1 MAHEIR
7 ALDAHSIDLVKN
19 LIEQDPVRHCFLAA
33 RLEQTKQSRFRP
45 SYPDLLGYFD
55 DGNLKSVLMTGA
67 NIVPVNTSLIARQ
80 EFATVLNRSG
90 RRSSSIVGPA
100 EEVLDL
106 WSRVSASWGP
116 AREVRSN
123 QPVLSMRTNSSVE
136 IDHDVRYSNLSDL
149 EDLVPACIAMF
160 TEEVGISPTINGG
173 GNAYR
178 NRISEL
184 VSSRR
189 SFVKYSGSELVF
201 KAEIGTVGAGV
212 AQIQGVWVKPEH
224 RGKGISVSAMAA
236 VVKLVLADVAP
247 VVSLYVNDYNEVALK
262 TYRSVGFEQVDTFAT
277 VLFS

>member
-116 AREVRSN
+116 AREVRGN

-189 SFVKYSGSELVF
+189 SFVKYLGSDLVF

-212 AQIQGVWVKPEH
+212 AQIQGVWVKPEY

>member
-90 RRSSSIVGPA
+90 RRSSSIVGQA

-106 WSRVSASWGP
+106 WSRVSATWGP

-123 QPVLSMRTNSSVE
+123 QPVLSMRSNSSVE

-212 AQIQGVWVKPEH
+212 AQIQGVWVKPEY

>member
-189 SFVKYSGSELVF
+189 SFVKYLGSELVF
-201 KAEIGTVGAGV
+201 KAEIGTVGDGV

>member
-189 SFVKYSGSELVF
+189 SFVKYLGSELVF

>member
-19 LIEQDPVRHCFLAA
+19 LINQDPVRHCFLAA
-33 RLEQTKQSRFRP
+33 RLEQTKQSKFRP

-116 AREVRSN
+116 AREVRGN
-123 QPVLSMRTNSSVE
+123 QPVLSMRSNSSVE

-189 SFVKYSGSELVF
+189 SFVKYLGSELVF

-212 AQIQGVWVKPEH
+212 AQIQGVWVKPEY

>member
-7 ALDAHSIDLVKN
+7 ALDVHSIDLVKN

-106 WSRVSASWGP
+106 WSRVSATWGP

-123 QPVLSMRTNSSVE
+123 QPVLSMRSNSSVE

-189 SFVKYSGSELVF
+189 SFVKYLGSELVF

>member
-116 AREVRSN
+116 AREVRGN
-123 QPVLSMRTNSSVE
+123 QPVLSMRSNSLFE

-189 SFVKYSGSELVF
+189 SFVKYLGSELVF

-212 AQIQGVWVKPEH
+212 AQIQGVWVKPEY

>member
-7 ALDAHSIDLVKN
+7 ALDVHSIDLVKN

-116 AREVRSN
+116 AREVRGN

-189 SFVKYSGSELVF
+189 SFVKYLGSELVF

-212 AQIQGVWVKPEH
+212 AQIQGVWVKPEY

>member
-7 ALDAHSIDLVKN
+7 ALDGHSIDLVKI

-33 RLEQTKQSRFRP
+33 RLEQTKQSKFRP

-90 RRSSSIVGPA
+90 RRSSSIVGPV

-106 WSRVSASWGP
+106 WSRVSTSWGP
-116 AREVRSN
+116 AREVRGN
-123 QPVLSMRTNSSVE
+123 QPVLSMRSNSSVE

-149 EDLVPACIAMF
+149 ENLVPACIAMF

-189 SFVKYSGSELVF
+189 SFVKYLGSELVF

-212 AQIQGVWVKPEH
+212 AQIQGVWVKPEY

-247 VVSLYVNDYNEVALK
+247 VVSLYVNDYNEVALR

>member
-116 AREVRSN
+116 AREVRGN
-123 QPVLSMRTNSSVE
+123 QPVLSMRSNSSVE

-189 SFVKYSGSELVF
+189 SFVKYLGSELVF

-212 AQIQGVWVKPEH
+212 AQIQGVWVKPEF

>member
-33 RLEQTKQSRFRP
+33 RLEQTKQSKFRP

-189 SFVKYSGSELVF
+189 SFVKYLGSELVF

-247 VVSLYVNDYNEVALK
+247 VVSLYVNDYNKVALK

>member
-116 AREVRSN
+116 AREVRGN
-123 QPVLSMRTNSSVE
+123 QPVLSMRINSSVE

-149 EDLVPACIAMF
+149 ENLVPACIAMF

-212 AQIQGVWVKPEH
+212 AQIQGVWVKPEY

>member
-7 ALDAHSIDLVKN
+7 ALDAHSIDLVRN

-67 NIVPVNTSLIARQ
+67 TIVPVNTSLIARQ

-106 WSRVSASWGP
+106 WSRVSATWGP

-123 QPVLSMRTNSSVE
+123 QPVLSMRSNSSVE

-189 SFVKYSGSELVF
+189 SFVKYLGSELVF

-212 AQIQGVWVKPEH
+212 AQIQGVWVKPEY

>member
-7 ALDAHSIDLVKN
+7 ALDVHSVDQVRS

-55 DGNLKSVLMTGA
+55 DGKLKSLLMTGA

-80 EFATVLNRSG
+80 EFAAVLNRSG

-100 EEVLDL
+100 EETMDL
-106 WSRVSASWGP
+106 WSKVSDSWGP

-123 QPVLSMRTNSSVE
+123 QPVMTMRSNSTKE
-136 IDHDVRYSNLSDL
+136 IDQDVRYSNLSDL
-149 EDLVPACIAMF
+149 EELMPACVAMF
-160 TEEVGISPTINGG
+160 TEEVGISPTANGG
-173 GNAYR
+173 ASAYR

-189 SFVKYSGSELVF
+189 SFVKYQNSELVF
-201 KAEIGTVGAGV
+201 KAEVGTIGAGV
-212 AQIQGVWVKPEH
+212 AQIQGVWVKPEY
-224 RGKGISVSAMAA
+224 RGQGISVPAMAA
-236 VVKLVLADVAP
+236 VVKLILADLAP
-247 VVSLYVNDYNEVALK
+247 VASLYVNDYNEVALN

>member
-106 WSRVSASWGP
+106 WSRVSASWEP
-116 AREVRSN
+116 AREVRGN

-189 SFVKYSGSELVF
+189 SFVKYLGSELVF

-212 AQIQGVWVKPEH
+212 AQIQGVWVKPEY

>member
-7 ALDAHSIDLVKN
+7 ALDAHSIDLVRN

-45 SYPDLLGYFD
+45 SYADLLGYFD

-116 AREVRSN
+116 AREVRGN

-136 IDHDVRYSNLSDL
+136 IDHDVRYSKLSDL

-189 SFVKYSGSELVF
+189 SFVKYLGSELVF

-212 AQIQGVWVKPEH
+212 AQIQGVWVKPEY

>member
-7 ALDAHSIDLVKN
+7 ALDAHSIDLVKI

-33 RLEQTKQSRFRP
+33 RLEQTKQSKFRP

-90 RRSSSIVGPA
+90 RRSSSIVGPV

-106 WSRVSASWGP
+106 WSRVSTSWGP
-116 AREVRSN
+116 AREVRGN
-123 QPVLSMRTNSSVE
+123 QPVLSMRSNSSVE

-149 EDLVPACIAMF
+149 ENLVPACIAMF

-212 AQIQGVWVKPEH
+212 AQIQGVWVKPEY
-224 RGKGISVSAMAA
+224 RGKGISISAMAA

>member
-7 ALDAHSIDLVKN
+7 ALDGHSIDLVKI

-33 RLEQTKQSRFRP
+33 RLEQTKQSKFRP

-90 RRSSSIVGPA
+90 RRSSSIVGPV

-106 WSRVSASWGP
+106 WSRVSTSWGP
-116 AREVRSN
+116 AREVRGN
-123 QPVLSMRTNSSVE
+123 QPVLSMRSNSSVE

-149 EDLVPACIAMF
+149 ENLVPACIAMF

-247 VVSLYVNDYNEVALK
+247 VVSLYVNDYNEVALR

>member
-1 MAHEIR
+1 
-7 ALDAHSIDLVKN
+7 
-19 LIEQDPVRHCFLAA
+19 
-33 RLEQTKQSRFRP
+33 
-45 SYPDLLGYFD
+45 
-55 DGNLKSVLMTGA
+55 
-67 NIVPVNTSLIARQ
+67 
-80 EFATVLNRSG
+80 
-90 RRSSSIVGPA
+90 
-100 EEVLDL
+100 VLDL
-106 WSRVSASWGP
+106 WSRVSATWGP
-116 AREVRSN
+116 AREVRGN
-123 QPVLSMRTNSSVE
+123 QPVLSMRSNSSVE

-189 SFVKYSGSELVF
+189 SFVKYLGSELVF

-212 AQIQGVWVKPEH
+212 AQIQGVWVKPEY

>member
-106 WSRVSASWGP
+106 WSRISASWGP
-116 AREVRSN
+116 AREVRGN
-123 QPVLSMRTNSSVE
+123 QPVLSMRSNSSVE

-189 SFVKYSGSELVF
+189 SFVKYLGSELVF

-212 AQIQGVWVKPEH
+212 AQIQGVWVKPEY

>member
-7 ALDAHSIDLVKN
+7 ALDAHSIDLVKI

-106 WSRVSASWGP
+106 WSRVSATWGP

-123 QPVLSMRTNSSVE
+123 QPVLSMRSNSSVE

-189 SFVKYSGSELVF
+189 SFVKYLGSELVF

>member
-45 SYPDLLGYFD
+45 SYPDVLGYFD

-80 EFATVLNRSG
+80 EFSTVLNRSG

-116 AREVRSN
+116 AREVRGN
-123 QPVLSMRTNSSVE
+123 QPVLSMRSNSSIE

-189 SFVKYSGSELVF
+189 SFVKYLGSELVF
-201 KAEIGTVGAGV
+201 KAEIGTIGAGV
-212 AQIQGVWVKPEH
+212 AQIQGVWVKPEY

>member
-116 AREVRSN
+116 AREVRGN

-149 EDLVPACIAMF
+149 ENLVPACIAMF

-189 SFVKYSGSELVF
+189 SFVKYLGSELVF

-212 AQIQGVWVKPEH
+212 AQIQGVWVKPEY

-247 VVSLYVNDYNEVALK
+247 VVSLYVNDYNEVALR

>member
-7 ALDAHSIDLVKN
+7 ALDVHSIDLVRN

-189 SFVKYSGSELVF
+189 SFVKYLGSELVF

-212 AQIQGVWVKPEH
+212 AQIQGVWVKPEY
-224 RGKGISVSAMAA
+224 RGKRISVSAMAA